1 MENRTING
9 VSNYVYNDKFG
20 RFDNLVVRK
29 IKTQL
34 AAIGLIFGIGIT
46 GIVGANVYKNN
57 HPSHDFTVDM
67 YDTNFI
73 TQDMDTGLPSY
84 VDQLERKTDKD
95 IQDPVIED
103 ALENLSYYANARNTY
118 NGDGAG
124 RVEIVKSISKIET
137 AFRQIMYRQLTIS
150 LNLSSNAEF
159 EIISSHGNA
168 DGAEYRIMIYDGE
181 STYELIPTGKY
192 LEVINGLDVLM
203 HDWHGTGEN
212 EVWKSQIKDFIK
224 RCDKIVEDINDI
236 AYLNNFNFNYKKLES
251 SMSL

>member
-9 VSNYVYNDKFG
+9 VSNYEYNEKIG
-20 RFDNLVVRK
+20 RFDNLTLRK
-29 IKTQL
+29 IKTRL

-46 GIVGANVYKNN
+46 SVVGTNIYKNN
-57 HPSHDFTVDM
+57 HPSHEFTVDM
-67 YDTNFI
+67 YDTDFV
-73 TQDMDTGLPSY
+73 TQDMDTGLASY
-84 VDQLERKTDKD
+84 VEQLENNTNKD
-95 IQDPVIED
+95 INDSAIEN

-118 NGDGAG
+118 NGDGVG
-124 RVEIVKSISKIET
+124 RVEIVKSISKIEES
-137 AFRQIMYRQLTIS
+137 FRKIMYRQLTIS

-159 EIISSHGNA
+159 EIVSSHGNA

-181 STYELIPTGKY
+181 YTYEVIPTGKY

-236 AYLNNFNFNYKKLES
+236 AYLNNFNFSYKSVGS
-251 SMSL
+251 SRSL

>member
-9 VSNYVYNDKFG
+9 VSNYEYNEKIG
-20 RFDNLVVRK
+20 RFDNLTLRK
-29 IKTQL
+29 IKTRL

-46 GIVGANVYKNN
+46 SVVGTNIYKNN
-57 HPSHDFTVDM
+57 HPSHEFTVDM

-73 TQDMDTGLPSY
+73 AQDMDTGLASY
-84 VDQLERKTDKD
+84 VDQLEEKTNKD
-95 IQDPVIED
+95 IKDPVIED
-103 ALENLSYYANARNTY
+103 ALENLAYYANARNTY
-118 NGDGAG
+118 NGDGVG
-124 RVEIVKSISKIET
+124 RVEIVKSISKIEES
-137 AFRQIMYRQLTIS
+137 FRKIMYRQLTIS

-159 EIISSHGNA
+159 EIVSSHGNA

-181 STYELIPTGKY
+181 YTYEVIPTGKY

-236 AYLNNFNFNYKKLES
+236 AYLNNFNFSYKSVGS
-251 SMSL
+251 SRSL